1 MKILHNIQADSRL
14 RQIYFWIQLGSEDI
28 ASRYRRS
35 ILGVFWIVMVNSL
48 TIVAI
53 GFVYSALFGVSLED
67 YFPFLVIGYIIW
79 IWISNTLIETSTS
92 LKSYRYIFINHIV
105 MPISVFS
112 RVFAR
117 NFIIFLHN
125 LPIIFIVLWIYGP
138 SFNWNTL
145 LIVPNFLLVIIFLF
159 TGTGIIAF
167 FSARYQDIQHLI
179 AASVGVLFLITPI
192 IWSPEILTERS
203 YIASLNP
210 LTHVVEILRAPLLG
224 MLPNTLNYGVC
235 FGLLLLSVIGF
246 VRTYRSYHQQ
256 YIFWV

>member
-1 MKILHNIQADSRL
+1 MKITHNIKADSRL

-28 ASRYRRS
+28 VSRYRRS

-48 TIVAI
+48 TIMAI
-53 GFVYSALFGVSLED
+53 GFVYSALFGVNLED
-67 YFPFLVIGYIIW
+67 YFPFLVVGYIIW
-79 IWISNTLIETSTS
+79 IWISNTLIEMSTS
-92 LKSYRYIFINHIV
+92 LKSYRYIFINHVV
-105 MPISVFS
+105 MPISILS

-117 NFIIFLHN
+117 NLIIFFHN
-125 LPIIFIVLWIYGP
+125 LPIIVVVLWIYGP
-138 SFNWNTL
+138 SYSWNTL
-145 LIVPNFLLVIIFLF
+145 LIIPNFLLVIIFLF

-210 LTHVVEILRAPLLG
+210 FTHVVEILRAPLLG
-224 MLPNTLNYGVC
+224 ILPNTLNYVVC
-235 FGLLLLSVIGF
+235 FGLLLLSVAGF
-246 VRTYRSYHQQ
+246 VRTYRSCHQQ